1 MGITF
6 CQADLA
12 LTLVQVILVRLF
24 PPSLQLER
32 VVILDQTGY
41 IGPVLQ
47 WTLRSMIRLPNQEK
61 ITLSSGKNTVK
72 NSVVTLV
79 AFAIVV
85 GAGHNGLTTAAFL
98 AKEGEH

>member
-1 MGITF
+1 
-6 CQADLA
+6 
-12 LTLVQVILVRLF
+12 
-24 PPSLQLER
+24 
-32 VVILDQTGY
+32 
-41 IGPVLQ
+41 
-47 WTLRSMIRLPNQEK
+47 MIRLPNQEE

-98 AKEGEH
+98 VKEGKH

>member
-1 MGITF
+1 
-6 CQADLA
+6 
-12 LTLVQVILVRLF
+12 
-24 PPSLQLER
+24 
-32 VVILDQTGY
+32 
-41 IGPVLQ
+41 
-47 WTLRSMIRLPNQEK
+47 MIRLPNQEK
-61 ITLSSGKNTVK
+61 TTLSSGKNTVK